1 MRGGIGA
8 VEPGHRANRLLGW
21 ETRAHD
27 DVVVKDTLEELIAEG
42 TLDLLSLERELATRN
57 S

>member
-21 ETRAHD
+21 EAPRAHD

-42 TLDLLSLERELATRN
+42 TLDLL
-57 S
+57 